1 MNNEEKLLLL
11 SLLIKYIYT
20 DKYLTLGDIKSREIP
35 IDLIITN
42 IMLEY
47 LN

>member
-1 MNNEEKLLLL
+1 MTTEEKLLLL
-11 SLLIKYIYT
+11 SLLIKYINT
-20 DKYLTLGDIKSREIP
+20 DKYLNFEDIKKREIS